1 MSYFTLSVVDKN
13 FKKFLISFS
22 ILMDS
27 ELINSLEEHKDTET
41 VTREDYDLLSYYK
54 ADYIGTFS
62 KKSLEE
68 NGFYT
73 DAISESDCIHTEGL
87 SGEERLYG
95 KLFYHIEGNTWIYSR
110 KLLIFYPEDKSR
122 LEKLETDDK
131 GVKLFGIKESKYNNS
146 FFINL
151 KSVAITMSEQLD
163 KVKSIRKDLKF
174 AEKTRHSLEYMKLSE
189 KEKNNV
195 ENSLFGDR
203 EYLEEETTKLESI
216 KSLYSLMSNLVD
228 NLYYM
233 HNIGAELMFIVRKKD

>member
-1 MSYFTLSVVDKN
+1 MSYFTLSVMDKN
-13 FKKFLISFS
+13 FKKFLMSFS

-27 ELINSLEEHKDTET
+27 ELINSLEEHRDTET
-41 VTREDYDLLSYYK
+41 ITKEDYDLLSYYK

-87 SGEERLYG
+87 SGEEKLYS
-95 KLFYHIEGNTWIYSR
+95 KPFYHIEGNTWIYTH

-131 GVKLFGIKESKYNNS
+131 GIKLFGIKENNYNNS

-163 KVKSIRKDLKF
+163 KVKSIQRNLKF

-203 EYLEEETTKLESI
+203 DYLEEETAKLESI
-216 KSLYSLMSNLVD
+216 KSLYNLMSSLVD

-233 HNIGAELMFIVRKKD
+233 HNIGAELRFIVRKKD